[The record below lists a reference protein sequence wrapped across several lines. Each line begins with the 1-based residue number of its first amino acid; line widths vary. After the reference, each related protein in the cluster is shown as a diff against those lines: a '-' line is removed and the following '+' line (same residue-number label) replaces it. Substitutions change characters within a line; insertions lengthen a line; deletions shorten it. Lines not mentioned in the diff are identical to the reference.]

1 MISIQRTK
9 TWFIMANRFF
19 TIMALFLSICAT
31 ANAQEISDILFGQ
44 NNKEDYM
51 GQYNYNGKRK
61 NVFGIE
67 RYKNGAVYIGDF
79 VENEISGR
87 GMLISL
93 KKEISNVDGAFV
105 YVGSW
110 REGKKSGRGVCYDAS
125 GKVVYS
131 GKFVNDKP
139 SESSSADS
147 KNRFFVIKDVGKN
160 LYLGEMSGN
169 RQDGFGLTLNES
181 GEIVYG
187 SMKNGVRQGIGMV
200 FYSPEVWEVGRWTD
214 GKFSAIKN
222 SQKANADIASF
233 RASNKE
239 QNRIMREQLF
249 AAAENF
255 AQAGLN
261 VATMV
266 NEINGGGAS
275 SGEGGDEAVDGSV
288 PSGKS
293 KSYYQ
298 AQYDKWESKAR
309 NTYND
314 RVRHKVNAKTAGD
327 GRVATSDAKLLRQ
340 YQKAMRQVRL
350 QAQKEGFSIPQ
361 SEYETASF

>member
-1 MISIQRTK
+1 MINIQRTK
-9 TWFIMANRFF
+9 TWFTMASRLF
-19 TIMALFLSICAT
+19 TIIALFLSTCAT

-44 NNKEDYM
+44 DNKEDYM

-61 NVFGIE
+61 NGFGIE
-67 RYKNGAVYIGDF
+67 RYKNGTVYIGDF

-125 GKVVYS
+125 GNVVYS

-139 SESSSADS
+139 SESSSSDS
-147 KNRFFVIKDVGKN
+147 KNRFFVIKNIDNN

-169 RQDGFGLTLNES
+169 IQDGFGLTLKDS

-200 FYSPEVWEVGRWTD
+200 FYSPEVWEVGRWSD
-214 GKFSAIKN
+214 GKFSAFKN
-222 SQKANADIASF
+222 SQTANADIASF

-249 AAAENF
+249 NAAENF

-261 VATMV
+261 VTTMV
-266 NEINGGGAS
+266 NDIKSGGTTS
-275 SGEGGDEAVDGSV
+275 ESGGDESVDGNV

-298 AQYDKWESKAR
+298 AQYDKWESRAKE
-309 NTYND
+309 TFKD
-314 RVRHKVNAKTAGD
+314 GVLHKTNAETPGDFRIVTAEG
-327 GRVATSDAKLLRQ
+327 KLLRT
-340 YQKAMRQVRL
+340 YQRSMKQVRRI
-350 QAQKEGFSIPQ
+350 AKKAGFSLKV
-361 SEYETASF
+361 SKYETVSF

>member
-1 MISIQRTK
+1 
-9 TWFIMANRFF
+9 MASKLFA
-19 TIMALFLSICAT
+19 IMALFLSICAT
-31 ANAQEISDILFGQ
+31 ANAQEVSDILFGQ

-61 NVFGIE
+61 NGFGIE

-93 KKEISNVDGAFV
+93 KKGISNVDGAFV
-105 YVGSW
+105 YVGNW

-139 SESSSADS
+139 SESSSADG
-147 KNRFFVIKDVGKN
+147 KNRFFVIKDIGKN

-255 AQAGLN
+255 AQAGLT
-261 VATMV
+261 VTTMV
-266 NEINGGGAS
+266 NEIKGGG
-275 SGEGGDEAVDGSV
+275 
-288 PSGKS
+288 
-293 KSYYQ
+293 
-298 AQYDKWESKAR
+298 
-309 NTYND
+309 
-314 RVRHKVNAKTAGD
+314 
-327 GRVATSDAKLLRQ
+327 
-340 YQKAMRQVRL
+340 
-350 QAQKEGFSIPQ
+350 GF
-361 SEYETASF
+361 FRRRRR

>member
-1 MISIQRTK
+1 
-9 TWFIMANRFF
+9 MASRLFV
-19 TIMALFLSICAT
+19 IAALLFSMCAV

-61 NVFGIE
+61 NGFGIE
-67 RYKNGAVYIGDF
+67 RYKNGAVYVDDF

-93 KKEISNVDGAFV
+93 KKEISNVDGAYV
-105 YVGSW
+105 YVGNW

-125 GKVVYS
+125 GKVVYN

-139 SESSSADS
+139 SEKSSADS
-147 KNRFFVIKDVGKN
+147 KNRSFVIKDIDNN
-160 LYLGEMSGN
+160 LYLGEMSGDS
-169 RQDGFGLTLNES
+169 QDGFGLTLSES

-187 SMKNGVRQGIGMV
+187 SMKDGVRQGIGMI
-200 FYSPEVWEVGRWTD
+200 FYAPDVWEVGRWSE
-214 GKFSAIKN
+214 GKFSAFKN
-222 SQKANADIASF
+222 SQTANADIASF

-255 AQAGLN
+255 AQAGLT

-266 NEINGGGAS
+266 NDIKGGGAS
-275 SGEGGDEAVDGSV
+275 SAAGGDEAVDGNV

-293 KSYYQ
+293 RSYYQ
-298 AQYDKWESKAR
+298 TMYDKWESKAKE
-309 NTYND
+309 TYKD
-314 RVRHKVNAKTAGD
+314 GVRHKASAETPGD
-327 GRVATSDAKLLRQ
+327 FRVVTSEGKLLRT
-340 YQKAMRQVRL
+340 YQRSMEQVRRM
-350 QAQKEGFSIPQ
+350 AKKEGFNLKVSK
-361 SEYETASF
+361 YETVSF

>member
-1 MISIQRTK
+1 
-9 TWFIMANRFF
+9 MASRLFV
-19 TIMALFLSICAT
+19 IAALLFSMCA
-31 ANAQEISDILFGQ
+31 ASNAQEISDILFGQ

-61 NVFGIE
+61 NGFGIE
-67 RYKNGAVYIGDF
+67 RYKNGSVYVGDF

-105 YVGSW
+105 YVGNW

-125 GKVVYS
+125 GNVVYS

-139 SESSSADS
+139 SGSSLADEKKRS
-147 KNRFFVIKDVGKN
+147 FVIKNIGKN
-160 LYLGEMSGN
+160 LYLGEMSGK

-187 SMKNGVRQGIGMV
+187 SMKNGVRQGIGMI
-200 FYSPEVWEVGRWTD
+200 FYSPDVWEVGHWTD
-214 GKFSAIKN
+214 GKFSAFKN
-222 SQKANADIASF
+222 SQTANADIASF

-249 AAAENF
+249 EAAQNF
-255 AQAGLN
+255 AQAGLT
-261 VATMV
+261 VTTMV
-266 NEINGGGAS
+266 SEIKSGGAS
-275 SGEGGDEAVDGSV
+275 SAAGGDESVDGSV

-314 RVRHKVNAKTAGD
+314 RVRHKVNTKTVGD

-350 QAQKEGFSIPQ
+350 QAQKEGFNIPQ

>member
-1 MISIQRTK
+1 
-9 TWFIMANRFF
+9 MASKLFA
-19 TIMALFLSICAT
+19 IMALFLSICAT

-61 NVFGIE
+61 NGFGIE

-93 KKEISNVDGAFV
+93 KKGISNVDGAFV
-105 YVGSW
+105 YVGNW

-139 SESSSADS
+139 SEKSSADS
-147 KNRFFVIKDVGKN
+147 KNRSFVIKDIDNN
-160 LYLGEMSGN
+160 LYLGEMSGDS
-169 RQDGFGLTLNES
+169 QDGFGLTLSES

-187 SMKNGVRQGIGMV
+187 SMKDGVRQGIGMI
-200 FYSPEVWEVGRWTD
+200 FYAPDVWEVGRWSE
-214 GKFSAIKN
+214 GKFSAFKN
-222 SQKANADIASF
+222 SQTANADIASF

-255 AQAGLN
+255 AQAGLT
-261 VATMV
+261 VTTMV
-266 NEINGGGAS
+266 NEIKGGGAS
-275 SGEGGDEAVDGSV
+275 SGDGGDEAVDGSV

-314 RVRHKVNAKTAGD
+314 RVRHKVNAKTVGD